1 MPGSVAKSNVI
12 DLRQNAASQH
22 KKAAVLPVSGEK
34 KSSSRAHILSPL
46 HPASLGLL
54 GGLVAVL
61 TIGIVIPNLPA
72 KVVSP
77 VMQKTSNLTA
87 SPTAAKPSNV
97 APAAKPAIP
106 TDRVTINRIGTN
118 APIVA
123 VGLTSAGAMDTP
135 KTLWQVGRYDKGA
148 VVGANGTAVL
158 VGHSG
163 APGQVGVFEHIDR
176 IQVGDIVTY
185 TRVDGTTIS
194 FRATSSQAYPVN
206 EDTAKL
212 LVAATTKS
220 SLNLI
225 SCYGKW
231 NASTKEYAQR
241 WIVKA
246 QRIE

>member
-1 MPGSVAKSNVI
+1 MPPIEG
-12 DLRQNAASQH
+12 
-22 KKAAVLPVSGEK
+22 KKNTPKPSTRL
-34 KSSSRAHILSPL
+34 LL
-46 HPASLGLL
+46 HPVSLGLL

-61 TIGIVIPNLPA
+61 TIGLVIPNLPA

-77 VMQKTSNLTA
+77 VTQKTSNLTT
-87 SPTAAKPSNV
+87 SPITAKPSNV
-97 APAAKPAIP
+97 ASEAKPATP

-206 EDTAKL
+206 DDTARL

-225 SCYGKW
+225 SCFGKW
-231 NASTKEYAQR
+231 NASTKEYDQR